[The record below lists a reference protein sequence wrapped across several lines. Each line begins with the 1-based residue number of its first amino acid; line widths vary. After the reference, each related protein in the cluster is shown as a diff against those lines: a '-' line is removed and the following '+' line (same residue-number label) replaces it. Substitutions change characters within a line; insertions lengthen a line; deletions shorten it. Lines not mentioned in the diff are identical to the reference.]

1 MCFLVSF
8 CFSISVWSCLY
19 LSFFLSSWFVF
30 VVFVLLP
37 FLFLFPFVLLLSRS
51 LSLFVFISFG
61 VCYAF
66 FVSCFF
72 LFLRS
77 GGWFAFLVL
86 KSLLLHFWFVAF
98 SGFIIWFSV
107 LIVLSMGA
115 KSSLPIMTENQHEFS
130 CFLLPGLAGRRMD
143 GECRHDEVALVKCK
157 RNVIRNK

>member
-1 MCFLVSF
+1 MSLSLFLSLFLVCLCCF
-8 CFSISVWSCLY
+8 CSLAISLSISVCLAVIA
-19 LSFFLSSWFVF
+19 L
-30 VVFVLLP
+30 
-37 FLFLFPFVLLLSRS
+37 S